1 MTEVLCLKMDF
12 QEVGG
17 GCEEWMELAQD
28 RDRWRA
34 LLCVTALTQE
44 VEGTVNVTPRRKVK
58 TYNE

>member
-28 RDRWRA
+28 RD
-34 LLCVTALTQE
+34 
-44 VEGTVNVTPRRKVK
+44 K
-58 TYNE
+58 